1 MSSGGK
7 RGANFLSV
15 SLIYADD
22 HSVVSLIRFKSKLF
36 LGLDTLLPHIVNFT
50 GKHLGRRRRRV
61 DTVGLDGNDDGA
73 AVLEEVVGVEGDD
86 TRLVG
91 LGDVGEDDVDHLD
104 EHSVFLRVS
113 GVVDDGDDVGS
124 LLGHTDQL
132 STGTVREFDGV
143 DDTVGADNVR
153 DVGDGRARGG
163 TEVEDLGSGFDVDVV
178 QTAQD
183 TSSKLTPK
191 RVPHSVLDFFLLAVR
206 VGGGDA
212 DPLLAVDGFAGRHVS
227 GNEQVFL
234 ALGDVDTFVL
244 VGFEGDGTGT
254 APAETGL
261 AATTTASTAGRT
273 STTGSTSSSTTGT
286 TTGST
291 TTSSAAES
299 ASPAGTTAS
308 TAPGAASTAA
318 TTASVKIGRAHV

>member
-1 MSSGGK
+1 M
-7 RGANFLSV
+7 
-15 SLIYADD
+15 
-22 HSVVSLIRFKSKLF
+22 
-36 LGLDTLLPHIVNFT
+36 
-50 GKHLGRRRRRV
+50 
-61 DTVGLDGNDDGA
+61 
-73 AVLEEVVGVEGDD
+73 
-86 TRLVG
+86 
-91 LGDVGEDDVDHLD
+91 
-104 EHSVFLRVS
+104 
-113 GVVDDGDDVGS
+113 
-124 LLGHTDQL
+124 
-132 STGTVREFDGV
+132 REFDGV
-143 DDTVGADNVR
+143 DDTVGTDNVR

-163 TEVEDLGSGFDVDVV
+163 TEVEDLGSGFDLSRVSTVWVAERKKENGATHMDVV

-191 RVPHSVLDFFLLAVR
+191 RVPHSVLDFFLLAIR

-273 STTGSTSSSTTGT
+273 STTGSTSSCKKKRGKGVAMDGWMDVKLTSTTGT

-318 TTASVKIGRAHV
+318 TTASVTESHFELI